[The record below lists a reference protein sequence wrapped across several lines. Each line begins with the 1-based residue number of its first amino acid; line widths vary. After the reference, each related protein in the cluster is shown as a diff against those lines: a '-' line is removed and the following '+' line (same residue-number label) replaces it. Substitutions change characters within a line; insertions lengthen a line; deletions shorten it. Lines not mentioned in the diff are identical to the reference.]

1 MNGSVRLASQ
11 ASSSSSRAP
20 SNRLSLRLGQ
30 SQRFSSISGESQAS
44 ASSGHDSPAENFD
57 HDTLSP
63 PPPPTP
69 PAIESQDDR
78 LTTKHAPSLSQGST
92 RSNPAGFEKPT
103 YSRGRSPPSAT
114 QRGPPTLPASQR
126 ELESLKTKLRILEKK
141 RVEDRAKLQTFEHLQ
156 TERDKFESV
165 IQKLQSK
172 YQPMQQEIS
181 DLRRQLKE
189 HSAKYQ
195 ELQSQQAEHENV
207 VEVATLDR
215 EMAEE
220 TAESLKTELD
230 SLRQKHEELEL
241 EVEVLR
247 EENEELGKEMSPE
260 ERTSQGWLQM
270 ERSNER
276 LREALMRLRDIT
288 QHQETDL
295 KRQVAELE
303 LEVQE
308 LEKIKADYVQS
319 QEKLAQSD
327 SAIEDLRQQLDTA
340 LGAEEMIEELTEK
353 NFSLT
358 EQLQN
363 LRSVVEDLE
372 SLKEVNDELEIHHT
386 ETEKQMQEE
395 IDYHQGLLADQ
406 SKKSALQEE
415 TIHDLEYTLTRFR
428 DLVTSMQND
437 LEDMRASKQITEN
450 QANEMTNRSKAMMN
464 LNMRLQASATKAQ
477 TKAIDLEL
485 GRLEAEESTEH
496 LKIVQFFLP
505 ESFKV
510 ERNSI
515 LTFLAFKRIRF
526 KAHLMHGFIKERM
539 SAKSAPGQEGDI
551 FGCCDILDKLIWIAS
566 MCDRF
571 VKSIQIASL
580 EGFGRLEGAIYE
592 LEPVERAFNV
602 WIDRMKKDELKEDQC
617 GEELRR

>member
-1 MNGSVRLASQ
+1 MNGSARLASQ
-11 ASSSSSRAP
+11 SSSLNSRVP
-20 SNRLSLRLGQ
+20 SNRLSLRQGP

-44 ASSGHDSPAENFD
+44 ASSDQNSPAESFD
-57 HDTLSP
+57 PEILSP
-63 PPPPTP
+63 LAT
-69 PAIESQDDR
+69 ESQDDR
-78 LTTKHAPSLSQGST
+78 LKSESAPALSQVST
-92 RSNPAGFEKPT
+92 HGNAAGLEKPT
-103 YSRGRSPPSAT
+103 SSRGRSPPSTT
-114 QRGPPTLPASQR
+114 QRGPPALPPSHR
-126 ELESLKTKLRILEKK
+126 ELEGLKTKLRILEKK
-141 RVEDRAKLQTFEHLQ
+141 RAEDRTKLQSLELLQ
-156 TERDKFESV
+156 TERDKFESI

-189 HSAKYQ
+189 GSAKYQ
-195 ELQSQQAEHENV
+195 ELQAQQVENENV

-230 SLRQKHEELEL
+230 SLRQKYEELEL

-260 ERTSQGWLQM
+260 EKTSQGWLQM

-276 LREALMRLRDIT
+276 LREALVRLRDIT
-288 QHQETDL
+288 QQQEADL
-295 KRQVAELE
+295 KQQVAELE
-303 LEVQE
+303 QEVQE
-308 LEKIKADYVQS
+308 LEKVKENYIQT

-353 NFSLT
+353 NLSLT
-358 EQLQN
+358 EQIQN
-363 LRSVVEDLE
+363 LRSVVDDLE
-372 SLKEVNDELEIHHT
+372 SLKEVNDELEINHT

-450 QANEMTNRSKAMMN
+450 QANEMTSRSKAMMN
-464 LNMRLQASATKAQ
+464 LNMRLQASASKAQ

-496 LKIVQFFLP
+496 LKIVQLFLP
-505 ESFKV
+505 ETFKT

-515 LTFLAFKRIRF
+515 LAFLAFKRIRF
-526 KAHLMHGFIKERM
+526 KAHLMHGFIKERI
-539 SAKSAPGQEGDI
+539 SAKSAPGHEGDI

-571 VKSIQIASL
+571 VKSVQISTL
-580 EGFGRLEGAIYE
+580 EAFRRLEGAIYE
-592 LEPVERAFNV
+592 LEPVERAFTA

>member
-1 MNGSVRLASQ
+1 MNGSARLASQ
-11 ASSSSSRAP
+11 ASSSNSRAP
-20 SNRLSLRLGQ
+20 SNRLSLRQGPP
-30 SQRFSSISGESQAS
+30 QRFSSISGESQAS
-44 ASSGHDSPAENFD
+44 ASSDQNSPAESFD
-57 HDTLSP
+57 PDTLS
-63 PPPPTP
+63 P

-78 LTTKHAPSLSQGST
+78 LRTAEPAPSLSRGST
-92 RSNPAGFEKPT
+92 RSNAAAIEKPAS
-103 YSRGRSPPSAT
+103 SRGKSPPPTS
-114 QRGPPTLPASQR
+114 QRGPPTLPPSHR
-126 ELESLKTKLRILEKK
+126 ELEGLKTKLRILEKK
-141 RVEDRAKLQTFEHLQ
+141 RVEDRAKLQSLELLQ
-156 TERDKFESV
+156 TERDKFESI

-172 YQPMQQEIS
+172 YQPMQQEIL
-181 DLRRQLKE
+181 DLKRQMKE
-189 HSAKYQ
+189 DSAKFQ
-195 ELQSQQAEHENV
+195 ELQSQQAENETV

-230 SLRQKHEELEL
+230 SLRQKYEELEL

-260 ERTSQGWLQM
+260 EKTSQGWLQM

-276 LREALMRLRDIT
+276 LRDALMRLRDMT
-288 QHQETDL
+288 QHQEADL
-295 KRQVAELE
+295 KQQVAELE
-303 LEVQE
+303 KEVQE
-308 LEKIKADYVQS
+308 LENVKANYVQT
-319 QEKLAQSD
+319 QEKLKQSD
-327 SAIEDLRQQLDTA
+327 SAVEDLRQQLDSA

-358 EQLQN
+358 EQIQN
-363 LRSVVEDLE
+363 LRSVVDDLE
-372 SLKEVNDELEIHHT
+372 SLKEVNDELDINHT

-395 IDYHQGLLADQ
+395 IDYQQVLLADQ

-450 QANEMTNRSKAMMN
+450 QANEMTSRSKAMMS
-464 LNMRLQASATKAQ
+464 LNMRLQASASKAQ

-496 LKIVQFFLP
+496 LKIVRLFLP
-505 ESFKV
+505 ESFKT

-515 LTFLAFKRIRF
+515 LAFLAFKRIRF
-526 KAHLMHGFIKERM
+526 KAYLMHGFIKERIN
-539 SAKSAPGQEGDI
+539 AKSAPGHEGDI
-551 FGCCDILDKLIWIAS
+551 FRCCDILDKLIWIAS

-571 VKSIQIASL
+571 VKSIQISTL

-592 LEPVERAFNV
+592 IEPVERAFTA
-602 WIDRMKKDELKEDQC
+602 WIDRMKKDELKEEQC

>member
-1 MNGSVRLASQ
+1 MAGAMNGSARLTSQ
-11 ASSSSSRAP
+11 ASSLSSRAP
-20 SNRLSLRLGQ
+20 SNRLSLRLGP
-30 SQRFSSISGESQAS
+30 SQRLSSIGAESQAS
-44 ASSGHDSPAENFD
+44 ASSGHDSPAESFD
-57 HDTLSP
+57 PDTLSP
-63 PPPPTP
+63 LPT
-69 PAIESQDDR
+69 IESQDDR
-78 LTTKHAPSLSQGST
+78 LRAEPAPTLSQGST
-92 RSNPAGFEKPT
+92 RSNTAGLEKPT
-103 YSRGRSPPSAT
+103 SSRGRSPPLTT
-114 QRGPPTLPASQR
+114 QRGPPTLPQSQR
-126 ELESLKTKLRILEKK
+126 ELEGLKAKLRILEKK
-141 RVEDRAKLQTFEHLQ
+141 RIEDRAKLQSFEQLQ

-189 HSAKYQ
+189 DSAKYQ
-195 ELQSQQAEHENV
+195 ELQSQQDEHDNV

-260 ERTSQGWLQM
+260 EKTSQGWLQM

-288 QHQETDL
+288 QHQEIDL

-308 LEKIKADYVQS
+308 LDKVKADSVQTKA
-319 QEKLAQSD
+319 KLAQSD

-353 NFSLT
+353 NFSLS
-358 EQLQN
+358 EQIQN

-372 SLKEVNDELEIHHT
+372 SLKEVNDELEINHT

-406 SKKSALQEE
+406 SRKSALQEE

-450 QANEMTNRSKAMMN
+450 QANEMTSRSKAMMN

-496 LKIVQFFLP
+496 LEIVQLFLP
-505 ESFKV
+505 ESFKT

-515 LTFLAFKRIRF
+515 LAFLAFKRIRF
-526 KAHLMHGFIKERM
+526 KAQLMHGFIKERI
-539 SAKSAPGQEGDI
+539 SAKSTPGHEGDI
-551 FGCCDILDKLIWIAS
+551 FGCCDILDKLMWIAS

-571 VKSIQIASL
+571 VKSTKISSL
-580 EGFGRLEGAIYE
+580 EAFAKMEGAIYE
-592 LEPVERAFNV
+592 LEPVERSFTT

>member
-1 MNGSVRLASQ
+1 MNGSARLAGQVSTSN
-11 ASSSSSRAP
+11 ARAP
-20 SNRLSLRLGQ
+20 SARLSLLQGP
-30 SQRFSSISGESQAS
+30 SQRLSSISGESQAS
-44 ASSGHDSPAENFD
+44 ASSGQNSPAENFD
-57 HDTLSP
+57 PATRS
-63 PPPPTP
+63 P
-69 PAIESQDDR
+69 PAIESQDNR
-78 LTTKHAPSLSQGST
+78 LSAKPATSLSQGS
-92 RSNPAGFEKPT
+92 NVAGFEKPAS
-103 YSRGRSPPSAT
+103 SRGRTPPPTS
-114 QRGPPTLPASQR
+114 QRGPPTLPPSQR
-126 ELESLKTKLRILEKK
+126 ELEGLKTKLRILEKK
-141 RVEDRAKLQTFEHLQ
+141 RVEDRAKLQSFELLQ
-156 TERDKFESV
+156 AERDKFESI

-181 DLRRQLKE
+181 DLKRQLKE
-189 HSAKYQ
+189 DTEKYQ
-195 ELQSQQAEHENV
+195 ALESQQAEHEAV
-207 VEVATLDR
+207 VEEATLDR

-230 SLRQKHEELEL
+230 SLRQKCEELGL

-260 ERTSQGWLQM
+260 EKTSQGWLQM

-276 LREALMRLRDIT
+276 LREALLRLRDIS
-288 QHQETDL
+288 QHQEADL
-295 KRQVAELE
+295 KQQVGELE
-303 LEVQE
+303 QEVQK
-308 LEKIKADYVQS
+308 LEKVKEDYAQT

-327 SAIEDLRQQLDTA
+327 SAIEDLRQQLDGA

-353 NFSLT
+353 NFSLN
-358 EQLQN
+358 QQIQN
-363 LRSVVEDLE
+363 LRSVVDDLE
-372 SLKEVNDELEIHHT
+372 NLKEVNDELDLNHT

-395 IDYHQGLLADQ
+395 IDYQQGLLAEQ
-406 SKKSALQEE
+406 SKKSALQDE

-450 QANEMTNRSKAMMN
+450 QAHEMTSRSKAMMS
-464 LNMRLQASATKAQ
+464 LNMHLQASASKAQ

-496 LKIVQFFLP
+496 LKIVRLFLP
-505 ESFKV
+505 ESFKT

-515 LTFLAFKRIRF
+515 LAFLAFKRIRF

-539 SAKSAPGQEGDI
+539 SAKSAPGHEGDI

-571 VKSIQIASL
+571 VKSVQISTL
-580 EGFGRLEGAIYE
+580 ETFGRLEGAIYE
-592 LEPVERAFNV
+592 LEPVERAFTA
-602 WIDRMKKDELKEDQC
+602 WIDSMKRDELKEEQC